1 MGKTDHHEGLTVDVG
16 EGLIIDVRRPT
27 VDVGGLTVD
36 VRGPTVDVRG
46 LTVDVGGPT
55 DDVGKD

>member
-1 MGKTDHHEGLTVDVG
+1 MG

-27 VDVGGLTVD
+27 VDAG
-36 VRGPTVDVRG
+36 G
-46 LTVDVGGPT
+46 LTVDVGGGLTIDLWGLIVDVGGLT